1 MSARPN
7 GDAGAGSS
15 EAEKP
20 AQSVD
25 SGRGRKPMSEHDEGR
40 RAFIV
45 GAVGAGAVAGTSLVQ
60 TAYAKTPQG
69 NKTPHGDQP
78 HAKTAAAPVDA
89 NRPAEFDGHGVFFND
104 EHAATVAAFAE
115 RLMPGAPGKPG
126 ARDANVVNYID
137 LALAGAYADQQDFY
151 RRGLAQLDAYCAK
164 AHGKPFAKLGAA
176 SRTR

>member
-104 EHAATVAAFAE
+104 
-115 RLMPGAPGKPG
+115 
-126 ARDANVVNYID
+126 
-137 LALAGAYADQQDFY
+137 
-151 RRGLAQLDAYCAK
+151 
-164 AHGKPFAKLGAA
+164 
-176 SRTR
+176 